1 MPIETHIDQAR
12 RRVCVKLWG
21 DFTFEDMRAAISGAA
36 HAAEFEPGFDVLSD
50 HTEIGRAI
58 TIPESKELLALMR
71 SLAGR
76 FAGSRWAIVT
86 RRLDSFGMLRLISA
100 HAESVPI
107 EMQVFRDF
115 AEAEAWL
122 AGKAAP

>member
-1 MPIETHIDQAR
+1 MPIETHIDKAKC
-12 RRVCVKLWG
+12 RVRVKLWG
-21 DFTFEDMRAAISGAA
+21 EFTFEDMRAAISGVA
-36 HAAEFEPGFDVLSD
+36 HDPEFKPGFNVLSD

-58 TIPESKELLALMR
+58 TIPESRELLALMR
-71 SLAGR
+71 SLAGS

-86 RRLDSFGMLRLISA
+86 RRLDSYGMLRMISA

-107 EMQVFRDF
+107 EIQAFREF

-122 AGKAAP
+122 AGKAGH